1 MNLRNIPAILP
12 VLVSAVL
19 TWSCLGDGSSG
30 DLSFSSNVAAFTTGH
45 IQRHNPICLV
55 FQDELDTERATP
67 EFLGRSIKITPAV
80 SGTWSMYNAKT
91 AMFKPSESFARDTEY
106 TVTAN
111 ISKLLG
117 AKGNEEFQFVFST
130 LPLRFDASL
139 DKLDHKSD
147 KSNNEWY
154 DATVTIFT
162 PDKESDKLVESMITL
177 SEEAKTQWTHTGG
190 MRHTLTISGIKSIG
204 QERNLSVAVN
214 SGNKEVEPG
223 EILTIKIPGSDF
235 SVYEV
240 RYETEPSE
248 HIEVVFTQNLD
259 PRQNMSGL
267 AYIDGG
273 GNERIK
279 VDGNKLN
286 IYVNQTAAS
295 AIVNLNANIKSA
307 KGVKLGEDISFK
319 VNMSPLMP
327 SVEFEGE
334 GTIIPRSG
342 RVTIPFSA
350 VYLRGVRVHVIK
362 VFEDNMGQFLQ
373 ECDID
378 RSDEIMRVGRLVA
391 IKTVMLGNEDDPAL
405 TRRKVY
411 GLDLTDLI
419 EPEPGAIYRIELSF
433 DRGLSVYPCPEEY
446 DRPTEEQI
454 KAADREL
461 FLKEST
467 RFDSYGSYYYTERNW
482 SNYRYSDRDN
492 PCTDSYYIDKGNG
505 ISRNVLVTDI
515 GLIAMAGDEGGMT
528 VLARDIITTNPMGG
542 VRIEAFN
549 FQHRRVGHGTTD
561 NNGRA
566 DIELG
571 GKPYYII
578 ASQDKMRSYLKVNDG
593 NALSLS
599 TFDVSGEVVQK
610 GIKGFIYGQRGVW
623 RPGDAIG
630 LGFMLNDRDGKIP
643 ADMPVIMSLYT
654 PTGQLYASRT
664 QTKGSMGTY
673 AFTFATEPD
682 AATGSWTA
690 QVNVGGATFK
700 KRIRIE
706 TIKPNRLKIDLS
718 FPFGTLMAGKTQK
731 GSLHVQWLNGATAG
745 ALRYTIEG
753 AFTKTQTRFDGFK
766 GYVFDDP
773 TKTFRDD
780 KAIIGQGRLDSEG
793 NAEITIKTDV
803 GTKAPGMLTATLNT
817 TVFEESGDFSIDV
830 MTMRYSP
837 YGSYV
842 GIKAPGQEH
851 SQLDTGTDHPFSVV
865 SLLPDGKPKARTA
878 LTVKAYKVKWYWW
891 WNSDDNYLA
900 DYTSGSYNRP
910 VLTRTVTTGADGT
923 ASFKLN
929 FSNREWGTY
938 LITVTDN
945 ESGHSTGIM
954 SYFDWPASAGRRT
967 DAAGEYATMLTINT
981 DKESYAPGDKIGVT
995 FPSSADSRAIIAIE
1009 NGTRLLSVSDHACTD
1024 GTTTVTLD
1032 ATNKMQPTAYISVT
1046 LLQPHAAANDM
1057 PIRMYGVVP
1066 VRVISPDSRLEPV
1079 ITAPDKIEPESQYTI
1094 TVSEKNGAPMSYTI
1108 AVVDEGLLD
1117 LTRFATPDP
1126 FAAFNAREALGVKT
1140 WDIYK
1145 YVAGAYGGRISRMFS
1160 IGGDD
1165 ALEGGAKTI
1174 VNRFTPVA
1182 LFEGPFT
1189 LSAGDKQSHIFKMP
1203 NYNGRVRVMV
1213 VAGNGKAYGNGHKSI
1228 MVNKPVMLLGTM
1240 PRVIGVGE
1248 EMEVAA
1254 TVFATE
1260 DGIGTVN
1267 VAIEC
1272 SEEMKVT
1279 GPAKKSV
1286 SFDKAGDKTV
1296 SFRIKTGDTPGRG
1309 SVKLTATAK
1318 GRSAVY
1324 HTEIDVRSIST
1335 PVMSA
1340 RTFKIEPS
1348 GKLSRKIELPGDAG
1362 TGTLTLELSDIPPI
1376 DLSRHLDYLID
1387 YPHGCIEQI
1396 TSKAFPQLYLPK
1408 LTDLSEQQAA
1418 MCQSAVTETIRR
1430 MRSYQTSEG
1439 SFGYWPGS
1447 SDGNAWGTAYAI
1459 HFLTEAAAAGYD
1471 VPAAIKKSA
1480 LASIRRQT
1488 AAWRYNRHNPERLSE
1503 EQTQAYRLYVL
1514 ALNGSPDK
1522 GAMNRL
1528 REQSSLTLTSRR
1540 MLAMAYAL
1548 TGRKDIALEL
1558 LGKTTEANG
1567 NNGGDD
1573 LTFGSPLRDR
1583 AVALLALTATGQEA
1597 EAAELSSDIAS
1608 QLSSADWLSTQST
1621 AYALL
1626 AISKQLEGVK
1636 QGDELNLTYRIG
1648 GQKGKVSTTKHL
1660 WSQEIISGGSSE
1672 ADIEIAN
1679 KGKGTVFAR
1688 VITGGTVSN
1697 GNVEA
1702 SSGALE
1708 LNVRYF
1714 NAAGKE
1720 VDITRL
1726 APGEN
1731 FTSVAVVKNTSARM
1745 VRNIVL
1751 SQIYPS
1757 GWEILNTRY
1766 TDNAGNLTGVLSYQD
1781 IRDDRVYSYIDAL
1794 PSGSQVTVKINLCAV
1809 YSGRFYLPPATC
1821 AAMYDNSL
1829 SSNTASSQVTVE

>member
-1 MNLRNIPAILP
+1 MKLRNFPAILP

-19 TWSCLGDGSSG
+19 TWSCLGGGSSG
-30 DLSFSSNVAAFTTGH
+30 DLSFSSNVAAFTSGH
-45 IQRHNPICLV
+45 ISRHIPICLV
-55 FQDELDTERATP
+55 LQDELDPDRATP
-67 EFLGRSIKITPAV
+67 EFLDKAIKITPAV
-80 SGTWSMYNAKT
+80 KGTWSMRNSKT
-91 AMFKPSESFARDTEY
+91 AMFKPSDTFARNTEY

-117 AKGNEEFQFVFST
+117 VKGNEEFQFAFNT

-147 KSNNEWY
+147 KNNSEWY

-162 PDKESDKLVESMITL
+162 PDRESDKLVEKTITL
-177 SEEAKTQWTHTGG
+177 SEDVNAEWSHSDGL
-190 MRHTLTISGIKSIG
+190 RHTLTLTGIKSSG
-204 QERNLSVAVN
+204 KERNITLST
-214 SGNKEVEPG
+214 GNTDEIKPG
-223 EILTIKIPGSDF
+223 EILSIKIPGNDF
-235 SVYEV
+235 SVYEIN
-240 RYETEPSE
+240 YETEPSE

-259 PRQNMSGL
+259 TRQNMSGL
-267 AYIDGG
+267 AYTDGG
-273 GNERIK
+273 SNERIK
-279 VDGNKLN
+279 VSGNKLS
-286 IYVNQTAAS
+286 IYPDNTGAS
-295 AIVNLNANIKSA
+295 ATVNLNANIKSA
-307 KGVKLGEDISFK
+307 KGVRLGEDLSFK

-327 SVEFEGE
+327 SVEFEGD

-342 RVTIPFSA
+342 KVTIPFSA

-378 RSDEIMRVGRLVA
+378 RNDEIMRVGRLVA
-391 IKTVMLGNEDDPAL
+391 IKTIILGNEDDPSL
-405 TRRKVY
+405 TKRKVY

-433 DRGLSVYPCPEEY
+433 DRDLSVYPCQREY
-446 DRPTEEQI
+446 ERPTDEQI

-482 SNYRYSDRDN
+482 SYYRYSDRND
-492 PCTDSYYIDKGNG
+492 PCTDSYYLDKGRG

-515 GLIAMAGDEGGMT
+515 GLIAMAGDDSKMT
-528 VLARDIITTNPMGG
+528 VLARDISTTLPMGG
-542 VRIEAFN
+542 VKINAYN
-549 FQHRRVGHGTTD
+549 FQHRQVGHGTTD
-561 NNGRA
+561 NDGRT
-566 DIELG
+566 DIELS
-571 GKPYYII
+571 GKPYYLT

-623 RPGDAIG
+623 RPGDTIG

-643 ADMPVIMSLYT
+643 ADIPVIMSLYT
-654 PTGQLYASRT
+654 PAGQLYASRT

-673 AFTFATEPD
+673 AFSFATEPD
-682 AATGSWTA
+682 AATGNWTA

-706 TIKPNRLKIDLS
+706 TIKPNRLKIELS
-718 FPFGTLMAGKTQK
+718 FPFGTLMAGKTQN
-731 GSLHVQWLNGATAG
+731 GSLHSQWLNGASAG
-745 ALRYTIEG
+745 TLRYTIEG
-753 AFTKTQTRFDGFK
+753 TFTKTQTRFDGFK

-780 KAIIGQGRLDSEG
+780 KALISQGRLDSNG
-793 NAEITIKTDV
+793 DAEITIKTDV

-817 TVFEESGDFSIDV
+817 TVFEESGDFSIDA

-837 YGSYV
+837 YSSYV
-842 GIKAPGQEH
+842 GIKAPGQER
-851 SQLDTGTDHPFSVV
+851 SQLDTGTDHPFSLV
-865 SLLPDGKPKARTA
+865 SLTSDGKPKARTSLA
-878 LTVKAYKVKWYWW
+878 VNVYKVKWYWW
-891 WNSDDNYLA
+891 WNSDDSYLA
-900 DYTSGSYNRP
+900 DYTSGSYNSP
-910 VLTRTVTTGADGT
+910 VLTRSVTTGADGT

-929 FSNREWGTY
+929 FSNKEWGTY
-938 LITVTDN
+938 LIIVTDK

-954 SYFDWPASAGRRT
+954 SYFDWPLSAGRRT
-967 DAAGEYATMLTINT
+967 NGAGEYATLLTVST
-981 DKESYAPGDKIGVT
+981 DKTSYAPGDKINVS
-995 FPSSADSRAIIAIE
+995 FPSSSDSRAVIAIE

-1032 ATNKMQPTAYISVT
+1032 ATDNMQPTAYISIT

-1066 VRVISPDSRLEPV
+1066 VKVISPDSRLEPV
-1079 ITAPDKIEPESQYTI
+1079 ITAPDKIEPESQYTV
-1094 TVSEKNGAPMSYTI
+1094 TVSEKSGTAMSYTI

-1126 FAAFNAREALGVKT
+1126 FAAFNAREALGVNT

-1165 ALEGGAKTI
+1165 ALESGAKTI

-1189 LSAGDKQSHIFKMP
+1189 LSAGQKQSHTFKMP

-1213 VAGNGKAYGNGHKSI
+1213 VAGNGKAYGNAHKSI
-1228 MVNKPVMLLGTM
+1228 MVNKPVMLLGTL
-1240 PRVIGVGE
+1240 PRTIGVGE
-1248 EMEVAA
+1248 EMEVPA

-1267 VAIEC
+1267 VTIEC
-1272 SEEMKVT
+1272 SENMKVT
-1279 GPAKKSV
+1279 GASKKSV
-1286 SFDKAGDKTV
+1286 SFDKAGDKIV
-1296 SFRIKTGDTPGRG
+1296 SFRIKTGDTPGKG
-1309 SVKLTATAK
+1309 SVKLTAK
-1318 GRSAVY
+1318 GKGQSAVY
-1324 HTEIDVRSIST
+1324 HTEIDIRSVST
-1335 PVMSA
+1335 PVTTNQ
-1340 RTFKIEPS
+1340 TFKIEPS

-1362 TGTLTLELSDIPPI
+1362 TGTLTLELSDIPAI
-1376 DLSRHLDYLID
+1376 DLSRHLSYLID

-1408 LTDLSEQQAA
+1408 LTDLTMKQAA
-1418 MCQSAVTETIRR
+1418 MCQNAVTETIRR
-1430 MRSYQTSEG
+1430 MRSYQTSDG

-1447 SDGNAWGTAYAI
+1447 SDGNAWGTVYAV

-1471 VPAAIKKSA
+1471 VPAALKKSA
-1480 LASIRRQT
+1480 LGSIRRQT
-1488 AAWRYNRHNPERLSE
+1488 SAWHYNRHNPMRLSE

-1514 ALNGSPDK
+1514 ALNGTPDK

-1548 TGRKDIALEL
+1548 TGRKDIAKEL
-1558 LGKTTEANG
+1558 LDKTSEMNTKADN
-1567 NNGGDD
+1567 DD
-1573 LTFGSPLRDR
+1573 LTFGSPLRDQ
-1583 AVALLALTATGQEA
+1583 AVALLAMTATGQDA
-1597 EAAELSSDIAS
+1597 EAARLTGEIAS
-1608 QLSSADWLSTQST
+1608 QLSSSEWLSTQST

-1626 AISKQLEGVK
+1626 AISKQLKGIK
-1636 QGDELNLTYRIG
+1636 QGDELDLTYRIADK
-1648 GQKGKVSTTKHL
+1648 KGTVSTTKHL
-1660 WSQEIISGGSSE
+1660 WSQELITGGSS
-1672 ADIEIAN
+1672 DVNIEIVN

-1688 VITGGTVSN
+1688 VITSGTISN

-1708 LNVRYF
+1708 LNVRYL
-1714 NAAGKE
+1714 NSAGKE

-1726 APGEN
+1726 VPGEN
-1731 FTSVAVVKNTSARM
+1731 FTSVAVVKNTSPRM

-1766 TDNAGNLTGVLSYQD
+1766 MDDYNSHAGAISYQD

-1794 PSGSQVTVKINLCAV
+1794 PSGSRVTVKINLCAA

-1821 AAMYDNSL
+1821 AAMYDNTI